1 MLDDKQKKPVNPL
14 LLSRTM
20 AAMTSGE
27 NKNEKKA
34 NLLDR
39 RGQTK

>member
-14 LLSRTM
+14 LLPQTM

-27 NKNEKKA
+27 NKYEKKA